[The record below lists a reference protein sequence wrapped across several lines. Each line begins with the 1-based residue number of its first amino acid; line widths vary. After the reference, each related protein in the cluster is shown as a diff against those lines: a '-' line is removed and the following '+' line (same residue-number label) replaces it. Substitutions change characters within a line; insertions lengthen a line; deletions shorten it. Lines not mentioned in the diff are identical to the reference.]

1 MASRIGVY
9 VCHCGINI
17 AATVDSEAVAE
28 YAATLPHVVVARD
41 YMYMCSD
48 PGQEMIQQ
56 DVRDYGLNRVVVA
69 SCSPRMHET
78 TFRTTI
84 EEVGVNPYYFEMAN
98 IREQVSW
105 VHTDRTV
112 ATQKAREIIAGVVA
126 KAALLEPLEERQV
139 GVTPAALVIGGGI
152 AGLEA
157 ALDIA
162 DAGYQ
167 CYLVERQPSLGGRM
181 AQLNKTFP
189 RMEDAGALVGSEMAR
204 AMAHPNVEVLAYSEV
219 ANVEGYIGNFEVT
232 VRRKPRFVD
241 AEKCTA
247 CGKCAEACILS
258 GQIADEFQMG
268 LGRRAAIYRM
278 YPEALPSTYTVDPA
292 HCLLLKEGECQD
304 GPPCVLAC
312 PQDAIDFGQAMQ
324 LSPSPSPSPQGGEQA
339 PSPRGERVRCTH
351 RRVRGEILGE
361 EIKLKVGAL
370 VVATGYDPFNPE
382 RKPEFGYGC
391 YPGVLSALEFER
403 LAAANG
409 PTGGRIVIPGTDRQP
424 EHVVFIHCVG
434 SRDKQLGNAYC
445 SRVCCMY
452 TAKQANV
459 VLDQLPDARVTVFYM
474 DVRAFTKGGE
484 EFYDRARARGVRYRR
499 GNPSEIYKRGDK
511 LVVRS
516 EDTLLRKT
524 IEVEADMVVL
534 AVGLEPGS
542 GGAEMSKLLK
552 LSCTGDNFLAE
563 AHPKLRP
570 VDTTSDGVFLAG
582 TCQGPKDI
590 PDTVAQAKAA
600 ASSALIPLSM
610 GRARVEAIVSA
621 VNRDLCVGCGL
632 CEPQCPYS
640 ALSMHPWRGIMT
652 INEVLCKGCGAC
664 SVACPSKA
672 ITLGHFTQKQTL
684 AMLDAMLG

>member
-1 MASRIGVY
+1 MASKIGVY

-17 AATVDSEAVAE
+17 GATVDVRAVAE
-28 YAATLPHVVVARD
+28 YAGSLPHVVVARD

-56 DVRDYGLNRVVVA
+56 DIRDYGLNRVVVA
-69 SCSPRMHET
+69 SCSPRMHEP

-105 VHTDRTV
+105 VHSDGKV
-112 ATQKAREIIAGVVA
+112 GTQKAKELIAGTVA
-126 KAALLEPLEERQV
+126 KAALLEPLAEREV
-139 GVTPAALVIGGGI
+139 DVTPTALVIGGGI

-167 CYLVERQPSLGGRM
+167 VYLVERQPSLGGRM

-189 RMEDAGALVGSEMAR
+189 RMEDAGALVVSEMAR

-219 ANVEGYIGNFEVT
+219 VDVEGYIGNFEVT

-241 AEKCTA
+241 ADKCTA
-247 CGKCAEACILS
+247 CDKCAEACVLA

-268 LGRRAAIYRM
+268 LGTRAAIYRAF
-278 YPEALPSTYTVDPA
+278 PEALPITYTVDPA
-292 HCLLLKEGECQD
+292 HCLLLREGLCDSRTGED
-304 GPPCVLAC
+304 GPPCALAC
-312 PQDAIDFGQAMQ
+312 PEHAVDFGQK
-324 LSPSPSPSPQGGEQA
+324 EQD
-339 PSPRGERVRCTH
+339 VT
-351 RRVRGEILGE
+351 
-361 EIKLKVGAL
+361 LKVGSI
-370 VVATGYDPFNPE
+370 VVATGYDPFDPE
-382 RKPEFGYGC
+382 RKPEFGYGR

-403 LAAANG
+403 LAAENG
-409 PTGGRIVIPGTDRQP
+409 PTAGRIVIPGTDKQP

-434 SRDKQLGNAYC
+434 SRDKQLGNEYC

-484 EFYDRARARGVRYRR
+484 EFYDRARARGARYRR

-516 EDTLLRKT
+516 EDTLLRRT

-542 GGAEMSKLLK
+542 GGEEISKMLK
-552 LSCTGDNFLAE
+552 LACTGDDFLAE

-570 VDTTSDGVFLAG
+570 VDTTSDGICLAG

-590 PDTVAQAKAA
+590 PVTVAQAKAA

-610 GRARVEAIVSA
+610 GKAKVEAIVSS

-632 CEPQCPYS
+632 CEPACAYG
-640 ALSMHPWRGIMT
+640 ALSLHAWRGIMT

-684 AMLDAMLG
+684 AMLDAMLS

>member
-1 MASRIGVY
+1 
-9 VCHCGINI
+9 
-17 AATVDSEAVAE
+17 
-28 YAATLPHVVVARD
+28 
-41 YMYMCSD
+41 MYMCSD

-56 DVRDYGLNRVVVA
+56 DIRDHNLNRVVVA

-78 TFRTTI
+78 TFRTVI

-105 VHTDRTV
+105 VHPDRETG
-112 ATQKAREIIAGVVA
+112 TRKAKELIAGTVA

-139 GVTPAALVIGGGI
+139 DVTPAAMVIGGGI
-152 AGLEA
+152 AGIEA

-162 DAGYQ
+162 DAGYEVF
-167 CYLVERQPSLGGRM
+167 LVEKQPSLGGRM

-189 RMEDAGALVGSEMAR
+189 RMEDAGALVVSEMER
-204 AMAHPNVEVLAYSEV
+204 AMEHPNVKVLAYSEV
-219 ANVEGYIGNFEVT
+219 VDVDGYVGNFQAT

-241 AEKCTA
+241 PDRCTL
-247 CGKCAEACILS
+247 CNKCAQACVLA
-258 GQIADEFQMG
+258 GQVSDEFQMG
-268 LGRRAAIYRM
+268 LRQRAAIYQSFPR
-278 YPEALPSTYTVDPA
+278 ALPATYTVDPA
-292 HCLLLKEGECQD
+292 HCLKIQEGKCED
-304 GPPCVLAC
+304 GPPCALAC
-312 PQDAIDFGQAMQ
+312 PEGAVDFSQQ
-324 LSPSPSPSPQGGEQA
+324 EDEVTLD
-339 PSPRGERVRCTH
+339 
-351 RRVRGEILGE
+351 
-361 EIKLKVGAL
+361 VGAIII
-370 VVATGYDPFNPE
+370 ATGYDPFDAR
-382 RKPEFGYGC
+382 RKPEFGYGL
-391 YPGVLSALEFER
+391 YPGVVSALEFER
-403 LAAANG
+403 LAAENG
-409 PTGGRIVIPGTDRQP
+409 PTGGRLVIPGTEKEPR
-424 EHVVFIHCVG
+424 EAAFIHCVG
-434 SRDKQLGNAYC
+434 SRDKLLGNEYC

-459 VLDQLPDARVTVFYM
+459 VLDQLPEARVTIFYM

-499 GNPSEIYKRGDK
+499 GNPSEIFMRGDK

-516 EDTLLRKT
+516 EDTLLRRT
-524 IEVEADMVVL
+524 VEVEADMVVL
-534 AVGLEPGS
+534 AIGLEPGA
-542 GGAEMSKLLK
+542 GGDEISKMLK

-570 VDTTSDGVFLAG
+570 VDTTSDGIFLAG

-610 GRARVEAIVSA
+610 GKARVEAIVST
-621 VNRDLCVGCGL
+621 VDREMCVGCGL
-632 CEPQCPYS
+632 CEEACTYG
-640 ALSMHPWRGIMT
+640 ALSLHAWRGVMS

>member
-1 MASRIGVY
+1 
-9 VCHCGINI
+9 
-17 AATVDSEAVAE
+17 
-28 YAATLPHVVVARD
+28 
-41 YMYMCSD
+41 
-48 PGQEMIQQ
+48 
-56 DVRDYGLNRVVVA
+56 
-69 SCSPRMHET
+69 
-78 TFRTTI
+78 
-84 EEVGVNPYYFEMAN
+84 
-98 IREQVSW
+98 
-105 VHTDRTV
+105 
-112 ATQKAREIIAGVVA
+112 
-126 KAALLEPLEERQV
+126 
-139 GVTPAALVIGGGI
+139 
-152 AGLEA
+152 
-157 ALDIA
+157 
-162 DAGYQ
+162 
-167 CYLVERQPSLGGRM
+167 
-181 AQLNKTFP
+181 
-189 RMEDAGALVGSEMAR
+189 
-204 AMAHPNVEVLAYSEV
+204 
-219 ANVEGYIGNFEVT
+219 
-232 VRRKPRFVD
+232 
-241 AEKCTA
+241 
-247 CGKCAEACILS
+247 
-258 GQIADEFQMG
+258 
-268 LGRRAAIYRM
+268 
-278 YPEALPSTYTVDPA
+278 
-292 HCLLLKEGECQD
+292 
-304 GPPCVLAC
+304 
-312 PQDAIDFGQAMQ
+312 
-324 LSPSPSPSPQGGEQA
+324 
-339 PSPRGERVRCTH
+339 
-351 RRVRGEILGE
+351 
-361 EIKLKVGAL
+361 
-370 VVATGYDPFNPE
+370 
-382 RKPEFGYGC
+382 
-391 YPGVLSALEFER
+391 
-403 LAAANG
+403 
-409 PTGGRIVIPGTDRQP
+409 
-424 EHVVFIHCVG
+424 
-434 SRDKQLGNAYC
+434 
-445 SRVCCMY
+445 VCCMY

>member
-28 YAATLPHVVVARD
+28 FAATLPHVVVARD
-41 YMYMCSD
+41 YLYMCSD
-48 PGQEMIQQ
+48 PGQDMIKQ
-56 DVRDYGLNRVVVA
+56 DMRDYDLNRVVVA
-69 SCSPRMHET
+69 SCSPLMHEP
-78 TFRTTI
+78 TFRTVVQ
-84 EEVGVNPYYFEMAN
+84 EVGVNPYYFEMAN
-98 IREQVSW
+98 IREQCSW
-105 VHTDRTV
+105 VHTDRNLGTEKAKEIV
-112 ATQKAREIIAGVVA
+112 AGAVA
-126 KAALLEPLEERQV
+126 KAALLEPLQEREV
-139 GVTPAALVIGGGI
+139 DVIPAALVIGGGI

-167 CYLVERQPSLGGRM
+167 TYLVERQPSLGGRM

-189 RMEDAGALVGSEMAR
+189 RMEDAGALVVSEMER
-204 AMAHPNVEVLAYSEV
+204 ALAHPNIEVLAYSEV
-219 ANVEGYIGNFEVT
+219 MDVEGYVGNFEVK
-232 VRRKPRFVD
+232 VRRKPRFVE
-241 AEKCTA
+241 ANRCTA
-247 CGKCAEACILS
+247 CNKCAEACVLV

-268 LGRRAAIYRM
+268 LGRRAAIYRLF
-278 YPEALPSTYTVDPA
+278 PEALPSTYTVDPA
-292 HCLLLKEGECQD
+292 HCLLLKDGECGTHPGEG
-304 GPPCVLAC
+304 GPPCALVC
-312 PQDAIDFGQAMQ
+312 PEDAIDFGQMA
-324 LSPSPSPSPQGGEQA
+324 E
-339 PSPRGERVRCTH
+339 ERT
-351 RRVRGEILGE
+351 
-361 EIKLKVGAL
+361 LKVGTL
-370 VVATGYDPFNPE
+370 IVATGYDPFNPE
-382 RKPEFGYGC
+382 RKPEFGYGR
-391 YPGVLSALEFER
+391 YPGVVSALEFER

-409 PTGGRIVIPGTDRQP
+409 PTGGRIVIPGTDRAP

-434 SRDKQLGNAYC
+434 SRDKLLGNEYC

-459 VLDQLPDARVTVFYM
+459 VLDQLPHARVTVFYM

-484 EFYDRARARGVRYRR
+484 EFYDRARARGARYRR
-499 GNPSEIYKRGDK
+499 GNPSEVYKRGDK

-542 GGAEMSKLLK
+542 GGDEVSHLLK
-552 LSCTGDNFLAE
+552 LSCTGDRFLAE

-570 VDTTSDGVFLAG
+570 VNTTSDGVFLAG

-600 ASSALIPLSM
+600 ASSALIPLSL
-610 GRARVEAIVSA
+610 GRAKVEAIISS
-621 VNRDLCVGCGL
+621 VNRELCVGCGL
-632 CEPQCPYS
+632 CEEACVYG
-640 ALSMHPWRGIMT
+640 ALSLHAWRGIMT

-684 AMLDAMLG
+684 AMLDAMLS

>member
-78 TFRTTI
+78 TFRTVI

-112 ATQKAREIIAGVVA
+112 ATQKAREVIAGVVA

-181 AQLNKTFP
+181 AQLNRTFP
-189 RMEDAGALVGSEMAR
+189 RMEDAGALIVSEMER
-204 AMAHPNVEVLAYSEV
+204 ALAHPNVEVLAYSEV
-219 ANVEGYIGNFEVT
+219 VDVEGYIGNFEVT

-247 CGKCAEACILS
+247 CGKCAEACVLS
-258 GQIADEFQMG
+258 GQVADEFQMS
-268 LGRRAAIYRM
+268 LGRRAAIYRL

-292 HCLLLKEGECQD
+292 HCLRLKDSSQSEAAPTPPEAGHRVSGPACFEAN
-304 GPPCVLAC
+304 PPCALAC
-312 PQDAIDFGQAMQ
+312 PENAVDFSQ
-324 LSPSPSPSPQGGEQA
+324 
-339 PSPRGERVRCTH
+339 H
-351 RRVRGEILGE
+351 E
-361 EIKLKVGAL
+361 EELTLKVGAL
-370 VVATGYDPFNPE
+370 IVATGYDPFNPE
-382 RKPEFGYGC
+382 REPEFGYGR

-409 PTGGRIVIPGTDRQP
+409 PTGGRIVIPGTDKQP

-499 GNPSEIYKRGDK
+499 GNPSEIYRRGDK

-524 IEVEADMVVL
+524 IEVEADLVVL

-542 GGAEMSKLLK
+542 GGDQMSKLLK

-610 GRARVEAIVSA
+610 GRAKVEAIVSS

>member
-1 MASRIGVY
+1 MASKIGVY

-17 AATVDSEAVAE
+17 ASTVDSEAVAE

-56 DVRDYGLNRVVVA
+56 DVRDLGLNRVVVA

-78 TFRTTI
+78 TFRTAI

-105 VHTDRTV
+105 VHTDRAV
-112 ATQKAREIIAGVVA
+112 ATEKAKELIAGTVA

-162 DAGYQ
+162 DAGYK
-167 CYLVERQPSLGGRM
+167 CYLVEKQPGLGGRM

-189 RMEDAGALVGSEMAR
+189 RMEDAGSLVVSEMER

-219 ANVEGYIGNFEVT
+219 VNVEGYIGNFEVT

-241 AEKCTA
+241 SEKCTS
-247 CGKCAEACILS
+247 CDKCAQACVLS

-268 LGRRAAIYRM
+268 LGKRAAIYKLF
-278 YPEALPSTYTVDPA
+278 PEALPSTYTVDPA
-292 HCLLLKEGECQD
+292 HCLLLKNGQCEA
-304 GPPCVLAC
+304 GPPCALAC
-312 PQDAIDFGQAMQ
+312 PEEAVDFGQ
-324 LSPSPSPSPQGGEQA
+324 
-339 PSPRGERVRCTH
+339 RGEELT
-351 RRVRGEILGE
+351 
-361 EIKLKVGAL
+361 LKVGSL
-370 VVATGYDPFNPE
+370 IVATGYDPFKPE

-403 LAAANG
+403 LAAKNG
-409 PTGGRIVIPGTDRQP
+409 PTGGRIVIPGTDKQP

-459 VLDQLPDARVTVFYM
+459 VLDQLPNARVTVFYI

-484 EFYDRARARGVRYRR
+484 EFYDRARARGTRYRR
-499 GNPSEIYKRGDK
+499 GNPSEIYRRGDK

-524 IEVEADMVVL
+524 VEVEADMVVL

-542 GGAEMSKLLK
+542 GGVDVSKMLK

-570 VDTTSDGVFLAG
+570 VDTTSDGIFLAG

-610 GRARVEAIVSA
+610 GKAKVEAIVSS

-632 CEPQCPYS
+632 CEPNCPYG
-640 ALSMHPWRGIMT
+640 ALSLHPWRGIMT

>member
-17 AATVDSEAVAE
+17 AATVDAEGVAE
-28 YAATLPHVVVARD
+28 YAAQLPHVVVARD

-56 DVRDYGLNRVVVA
+56 DIRDQDLNRVVVA

-84 EEVGVNPYYFEMAN
+84 QEVGVNPYYFEMAN

-105 VHTDRTV
+105 VHTNRDV
-112 ATQKAREIIAGVVA
+112 GTQKAKELIAGAVA
-126 KAALLEPLEERQV
+126 KAALLEPLEEREV
-139 GVTPAALVIGGGI
+139 EVTPAALVIGGGI

-157 ALDIA
+157 ALEIA

-167 CYLVERQPSLGGRM
+167 CYLVERESSLGGRM

-189 RMEDAGALVGSEMAR
+189 RMEDAGMLVRSEIERAL
-204 AMAHPNVEVLAYSEV
+204 AHPNLDVLAYSEIL
-219 ANVEGYIGNFEVT
+219 AVEGYVGNFDVT

-241 AEKCTA
+241 PVKCTA
-247 CGKCAEACILS
+247 CGKCAEACVLT

-268 LGRRAAIYRM
+268 LSQRAAIY
-278 YPEALPSTYTVDPA
+278 LPSVQSLPATFTVDSK
-292 HCLLLKEGECQD
+292 HCLLLSEGTCEA
-304 GPPCVLAC
+304 GPPCAVAC
-312 PQDAIDFGQAMQ
+312 PEDAVDFQQ
-324 LSPSPSPSPQGGEQA
+324 
-339 PSPRGERVRCTH
+339 R
-351 RRVRGEILGE
+351 E
-361 EIKLKVGAL
+361 EDIPLKVGAL
-370 VVATGYDPFNPE
+370 IVATGYDPFDAR
-382 RKPEFGYGC
+382 RKPEFGYGHL
-391 YPGVLSALEFER
+391 PGVISALEFER
-403 LAAANG
+403 ITAADG
-409 PTGGRIVIPGTDRQP
+409 PTDGRLLIPGTNREP

-434 SRDKQLGNAYC
+434 SRDKLLGNEYC

-459 VLDQLPDARVTVFYM
+459 VLDQLPEARVTAFYM

-499 GNPSEIYKRGDK
+499 GNPSEVYRRGDR

-516 EDTLLRKT
+516 EDTLLRRT
-524 IEVEADMVVL
+524 VEVEADLVVL
-534 AVGLEPGS
+534 AVGLEPGA
-542 GGAEMSKLLK
+542 GGEPIAQLLK
-552 LSCTGDNFLAE
+552 LSCTGDDFLAE

-610 GRARVEAIVSA
+610 GKARVEAIISSID
-621 VNRDLCVGCGL
+621 RELCVGCGL
-632 CEPQCPYS
+632 CEVACPYG
-640 ALSMHPWRGIMT
+640 ALHLHAWRGIMT

-684 AMLDAMLG
+684 AMLDAMLA

>member
-9 VCHCGINI
+9 VCHCGIII
-17 AATVDSEAVAE
+17 AATVDSEAVAQ

-56 DVRDYGLNRVVVA
+56 DVRDLGLNRVVVA

-112 ATQKAREIIAGVVA
+112 ATKKAEELIAGIVA
-126 KAALLEPLEERQV
+126 KAALLEPLQERQV
-139 GVTPAALVIGGGI
+139 AVTPAALVIGGGI

-162 DAGYQ
+162 DAGYRV
-167 CYLVERQPSLGGRM
+167 YLVEKQPSLGGRM

-189 RMEDAGALVGSEMAR
+189 RMEDAGALVVSEMER
-204 AMAHPNVEVLAYSEV
+204 ALAHPNVEVLAYSEV
-219 ANVEGYIGNFEVT
+219 VNIEGYVGNFEAT
-232 VRRKPRFVD
+232 VRCKPRFVD
-241 AEKCTA
+241 PARCTS
-247 CGKCAEACILS
+247 CGKCAEACVLAD
-258 GQIADEFQMG
+258 QVVDEFQMG
-268 LGRRAAIYRM
+268 MGRRAAIFKLF
-278 YPEALPSTYTVDPA
+278 PEALPATYTVDPA
-292 HCLLLKEGECQD
+292 HCLLLKEGRCED
-304 GPPCVLAC
+304 GPPCALAC
-312 PQDAIDFGQAMQ
+312 PEEAVDFG
-324 LSPSPSPSPQGGEQA
+324 LREREQICKI
-339 PSPRGERVRCTH
+339 GC
-351 RRVRGEILGE
+351 I
-361 EIKLKVGAL
+361 
-370 VVATGYDPFNPE
+370 VVATGYDPFDPG
-382 RKPEFGYGC
+382 RKPEFGYER

-409 PTGGRIVIPGTDRQP
+409 PTGGRIVVPGPDGTLDAVEGRRP

-434 SRDKQLGNAYC
+434 SRDKAGVATGTGNAYC

-499 GNPSEIYKRGDK
+499 GNPSEIYRRGDK
-511 LVVRS
+511 LVVRA
-516 EDTLLRKT
+516 EDTLLRRT
-524 IEVEADMVVL
+524 VEVEADMVVL
-534 AVGLEPGS
+534 AVGLEPGA
-542 GGAEMSKLLK
+542 GGQQVSKLLK

-590 PDTVAQAKAA
+590 PDTVAQAQAA
-600 ASSALIPLSM
+600 ASSALIPLSL
-610 GRARVEAIVSA
+610 GKAKVEAIVSS

-632 CEPQCPYS
+632 CETACTYG
-640 ALSMHPWRGIMT
+640 ALSLHPWRDIMT

>member
-1 MASRIGVY
+1 MASKIGVY

-17 AATVDSEAVAE
+17 GATVDVRAVAE
-28 YAATLPHVVVARD
+28 YAGTLPHVVVARD

-56 DVRDYGLNRVVVA
+56 DIRDYDLNRVVVA
-69 SCSPRMHET
+69 SCSPRMHEP

-105 VHTDRTV
+105 VHSDRKV
-112 ATQKAREIIAGVVA
+112 GTQKAKELIAGTVA
-126 KAALLEPLEERQV
+126 KAALLEPLAEREV
-139 GVTPAALVIGGGI
+139 DVTPTALVIGGGV

-167 CYLVERQPSLGGRM
+167 VYLVERQPSLGGRM

-189 RMEDAGALVGSEMAR
+189 RMEDAGALVVSEMAR

-219 ANVEGYIGNFEVT
+219 VDVEGYIGNFEVT

-241 AEKCTA
+241 ADKCTA
-247 CGKCAEACILS
+247 CDKCAEVCVLA

-268 LGRRAAIYRM
+268 LGTRAAIYRAF
-278 YPEALPSTYTVDPA
+278 PEALPITYTVDPA
-292 HCLLLKEGECQD
+292 HCLLLRDGVCENRRGED
-304 GPPCVLAC
+304 SPPCALAC
-312 PQDAIDFGQAMQ
+312 PEHAVDFGQK
-324 LSPSPSPSPQGGEQA
+324 EQ
-339 PSPRGERVRCTH
+339 EVT
-351 RRVRGEILGE
+351 
-361 EIKLKVGAL
+361 LKIGSII
-370 VVATGYDPFNPE
+370 VATGYDPFNPE
-382 RKPEFGYGC
+382 RKPEFGYGR

-403 LAAANG
+403 LAAENG
-409 PTGGRIVIPGTDRQP
+409 PTAGRIVIPGTDKQP

-434 SRDKQLGNAYC
+434 SRDKQLGNEYC

-484 EFYDRARARGVRYRR
+484 EFYDRARARGARYRR

-516 EDTLLRKT
+516 EDTLLRRT

-542 GGAEMSKLLK
+542 GGEEISKMLK
-552 LSCTGDNFLAE
+552 LACTGDDFLAE

-570 VDTTSDGVFLAG
+570 VDTTSDGIFLAG

-610 GRARVEAIVSA
+610 GKAKVEAIVSS

-632 CEPQCPYS
+632 CEPACAYG
-640 ALSMHPWRGIMT
+640 ALSLHAWRGIMT

-684 AMLDAMLG
+684 AMLDAMLS

>member
-1 MASRIGVY
+1 MASKIGVY

-17 AATVDSEAVAE
+17 GATVDVRAVAE
-28 YAATLPHVVVARD
+28 YAGTLPHVVVARD

-56 DVRDYGLNRVVVA
+56 DIRDYGLNRVVVA
-69 SCSPRMHET
+69 SCSPRMHEP

-105 VHTDRTV
+105 VHSDGKV
-112 ATQKAREIIAGVVA
+112 GTQKAKELIAGTVA
-126 KAALLEPLEERQV
+126 KAALLEPLAEREV
-139 GVTPAALVIGGGI
+139 DVTPTALVIGGGI

-167 CYLVERQPSLGGRM
+167 VYLVERQPSLGGRM

-189 RMEDAGALVGSEMAR
+189 RMEDAGALVVSEMAR

-219 ANVEGYIGNFEVT
+219 ADVEGYIGNFEVT

-241 AEKCTA
+241 ADKCTA
-247 CGKCAEACILS
+247 CDKCAEACVLA

-268 LGRRAAIYRM
+268 LGTRAAIYRAF
-278 YPEALPSTYTVDPA
+278 PEAIPSTYTVDPA
-292 HCLLLKEGECQD
+292 HCLLLREGLCDSRTGED
-304 GPPCVLAC
+304 GPPCALAC
-312 PQDAIDFGQAMQ
+312 PEHAVDFGQK
-324 LSPSPSPSPQGGEQA
+324 EQ
-339 PSPRGERVRCTH
+339 EVT
-351 RRVRGEILGE
+351 
-361 EIKLKVGAL
+361 LKVGSII
-370 VVATGYDPFNPE
+370 VATGYDPFDPE
-382 RKPEFGYGC
+382 RKPEFGYGR

-403 LAAANG
+403 LAAENG
-409 PTGGRIVIPGTDRQP
+409 PTAGRIVIPGTDRQP

-434 SRDKQLGNAYC
+434 SRDKQLGNEYC

-484 EFYDRARARGVRYRR
+484 EFYDRARARGARYRR

-516 EDTLLRKT
+516 EDTLLRRT

-542 GGAEMSKLLK
+542 GGEEISKMLK
-552 LSCTGDNFLAE
+552 LACTGDDFLAE

-570 VDTTSDGVFLAG
+570 VDTTSDGIFLAG

-610 GRARVEAIVSA
+610 GKAKVEAIVSS

-632 CEPQCPYS
+632 CEPACAYG
-640 ALSMHPWRGIMT
+640 ALSLHAWRGIMT

-684 AMLDAMLG
+684 VMLDAMLS